1 MRCTST
7 IMTETLPT
15 DLTLIELLEYVRR
28 KATLSGRR
36 EDGSFSA
43 TLGKA
48 GLPRLRGARFEDDA
62 EEIVSIELAPS
73 PDVGIG
79 IRTLCPGAAAGTIA
93 AGARSPFLV
102 ETVDCR
108 EPRLKR
114 PFALGADATRLIRR
128 DAVAPTDRGGRERE
142 TDEGGEESGKKL

>member
-1 MRCTST
+1 M
-7 IMTETLPT
+7 
-15 DLTLIELLEYVRR
+15 RR

-36 EDGSFSA
+36 EGRSFSA

-48 GLPRLRGARFEDDA
+48 GLLKVRGARFEDDA
-62 EEIVSIELAPS
+62 EDTVSIELVPS
-73 PDVGIG
+73 PDVRIGEGTPVPVGVAGI
-79 IRTLCPGAAAGTIA
+79 IA

-102 ETVDCR
+102 ATIDCR

-128 DAVAPTDRGGRERE
+128 DAVALTDRGGRERE
-142 TDEGGEESGKKL
+142 ADEGGEGSGKKL

>member
-1 MRCTST
+1 M
-7 IMTETLPT
+7 
-15 DLTLIELLEYVRR
+15 TLIELLEYVRR

-48 GLPRLRGARFEDDA
+48 GPPRVREARFEDDA
-62 EEIVSIELAPS
+62 EETVSIELAPS
-73 PDVGIG
+73 PDVGIEIG
-79 IRTLCPGAAAGTIA
+79 TPFPGADAGIIA

-102 ETVDCR
+102 AMVDCR

-114 PFALGADATRLIRR
+114 PFALGADATRLIKR
-128 DAVAPTDRGGRERE
+128 DAVAPTDRGGRERVA
-142 TDEGGEESGKKL
+142 DEGGVGSGKKL